1 MGQGLTV
8 INGEITMGKPF
19 KGKINID
26 VRDSVPDWEPYKEPI
41 AQKDAA
47 NVLFIVWDDVGFGAF
62 NSFGGSIETPTM
74 DRLANNGLRY
84 TQFHTTALCSPTRA
98 TLITG
103 RNHTTVGMACITEAT
118 TGFPGSN
125 GRIPPE
131 TANLAEVLVE
141 RGYNTFA
148 VGKWHLTPEE
158 EGTTA
163 SSKRNWPL
171 NRGFERFYGFLGGE
185 TSQWYP
191 DLVYDNHVVEQP
203 YLPKDGYHLSKD
215 LVDMAIRFVRDSKQI
230 APSKPF
236 FLYFCPGAGHAPH
249 HVPKEWADKYK
260 GKFDMGY
267 ELYREMTIERQKEM
281 GIVPPNTDLS
291 PINPMVDEVS
301 AKGTKWP
308 ELDTIPAWDKLSSE
322 ERGLFNRM
330 AEVYAGFVSYTD
342 HEIGRLI
349 DYLEEAGQL
358 DNTLVVVLSDNGA
371 SGEGGPYGSVNE
383 NLFFN
388 GMPDKLEDNLKM
400 MDKLGG
406 EDTYNHYPAGWAE
419 AFCTPFKMY
428 KRYAAWSGG
437 TCDPLIISWPKGIN
451 GRGVRHQYHH
461 VVDIVPTILDCLSIE
476 MPDSV
481 KGYSQKPL
489 EGVSI
494 RNSFE
499 DEGAPTS
506 KTTQYFNM
514 LGSRGIWHE
523 GWKASTVHPTIAGW
537 GNYAKDRWE
546 LFHID
551 EDRAEVNDLANKY
564 PEKLTE
570 LIQQW
575 FVEAG
580 KTNGLPL
587 EDRMP
592 LEVMM
597 TPRPQ
602 PAEDRKRYVYYPD
615 TEGIPE
621 SVAPN
626 IRNRS
631 FKVGA
636 LLDIPSSGAEGLIF
650 QQGSK
655 FGGHAMYIKDGK
667 LTYVYNFL
675 GMKIQTITSK
685 EKVPSGRN
693 VIVAATFD
701 KDESG
706 PRGIPHGNLSLFV
719 NEKKVGEGTIQ
730 TQPGKFGL
738 GGSLFVG
745 RRSGSE
751 ISPDFPDERPWK
763 FTGTINRVVIDLS
776 GESYQDIEKEA
787 QRALRTM

>member
-1 MGQGLTV
+1 
-8 INGEITMGKPF
+8 
-19 KGKINID
+19 
-26 VRDSVPDWEPYKEPI
+26 
-41 AQKDAA
+41 
-47 NVLFIVWDDVGFGAF
+47 
-62 NSFGGSIETPTM
+62 
-74 DRLANNGLRY
+74 
-84 TQFHTTALCSPTRA
+84 
-98 TLITG
+98 
-103 RNHTTVGMACITEAT
+103 
-118 TGFPGSN
+118 
-125 GRIPPE
+125 
-131 TANLAEVLVE
+131 
-141 RGYNTFA
+141 
-148 VGKWHLTPEE
+148 
-158 EGTTA
+158 
-163 SSKRNWPL
+163 
-171 NRGFERFYGFLGGE
+171 
-185 TSQWYP
+185 
-191 DLVYDNHVVEQP
+191 
-203 YLPKDGYHLSKD
+203 
-215 LVDMAIRFVRDSKQI
+215 MAIRFVRDSKQI

-236 FLYFCPGAGHAPH
+236 FLYFCPGAAHAPH

-267 ELYREMTIERQKEM
+267 ELYREMTIKRQKEM
-281 GIVPPNTDLS
+281 GIIPPNTDLS

-322 ERGLFNRM
+322 EKELFNRM

-400 MDKLGG
+400 IDKLGG

-419 AFCTPFKMY
+419 AFCAPFKMY

-437 TCDPLIISWPKGIN
+437 TCDPLIISWPKGIK

-461 VVDIVPTILDCLSIE
+461 VVDIVPTVLDCLSIE

-499 DEGAPTS
+499 DESSPTS
-506 KTTQYFNM
+506 KTTQYYNM

-537 GNYAKDRWE
+537 GNFANDRWE
-546 LFHID
+546 LYHID
-551 EDRAEVNDLANKY
+551 EDRAEVHDLADKY

-587 EDRMP
+587 EDRTP
-592 LEVMM
+592 IEVLT

-602 PAEDRKRYVYYPD
+602 LAEDRKRYVYYPD

-631 FKVGA
+631 YKVGA
-636 LLDIPSSGAEGLIF
+636 LLDIPSQGAGGIIF

-655 FGGHAMYIKDGK
+655 FGGHAMFIKDGK

-675 GMKIQTITSK
+675 GMKVQTVTSK
-685 EKVPSGRN
+685 EKVPSGKN

-706 PRGIPHGNLSLFV
+706 PRGITHGTLTLFI
-719 NEKKVGEGTIQ
+719 NEKKVGEGIIQ

-738 GGSLFVG
+738 GGSLIVG
-745 RRSGSE
+745 QRSGSE
-751 ISPDFPDERPWK
+751 ISPDFPEERPWK
-763 FTGTINRVVIDLS
+763 FSGTINRVVIDLS

>member
-1 MGQGLTV
+1 
-8 INGEITMGKPF
+8 
-19 KGKINID
+19 
-26 VRDSVPDWEPYKEPI
+26 
-41 AQKDAA
+41 
-47 NVLFIVWDDVGFGAF
+47 
-62 NSFGGSIETPTM
+62 
-74 DRLANNGLRY
+74 
-84 TQFHTTALCSPTRA
+84 
-98 TLITG
+98 
-103 RNHTTVGMACITEAT
+103 
-118 TGFPGSN
+118 
-125 GRIPPE
+125 
-131 TANLAEVLVE
+131 
-141 RGYNTFA
+141 
-148 VGKWHLTPEE
+148 
-158 EGTTA
+158 
-163 SSKRNWPL
+163 
-171 NRGFERFYGFLGGE
+171 
-185 TSQWYP
+185 
-191 DLVYDNHVVEQP
+191 
-203 YLPKDGYHLSKD
+203 
-215 LVDMAIRFVRDSKQI
+215 
-230 APSKPF
+230 
-236 FLYFCPGAGHAPH
+236 
-249 HVPKEWADKYK
+249 
-260 GKFDMGY
+260 
-267 ELYREMTIERQKEM
+267 
-281 GIVPPNTDLS
+281 
-291 PINPMVDEVS
+291 
-301 AKGTKWP
+301 
-308 ELDTIPAWDKLSSE
+308 
-322 ERGLFNRM
+322 
-330 AEVYAGFVSYTD
+330 
-342 HEIGRLI
+342 
-349 DYLEEAGQL
+349 
-358 DNTLVVVLSDNGA
+358 
-371 SGEGGPYGSVNE
+371 
-383 NLFFN
+383 
-388 GMPDKLEDNLKM
+388 MPDKLEDNLKM

-551 EDRAEVNDLANKY
+551 EDRAEVNDLASIY

-631 FKVGA
+631 YKVGA